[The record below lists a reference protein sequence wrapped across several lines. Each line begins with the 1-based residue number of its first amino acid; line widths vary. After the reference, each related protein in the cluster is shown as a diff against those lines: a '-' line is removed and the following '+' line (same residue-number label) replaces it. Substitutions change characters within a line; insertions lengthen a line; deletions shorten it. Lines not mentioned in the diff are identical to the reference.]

1 MTRRIGVAARL
12 FVGLFLALLTTA
24 VATGR
29 HEAAAQSAKELR
41 QQVNANAV
49 TILSGNP
56 NGTYLFIA
64 SDIAFV
70 LDDGDE
76 LRVLPVVGKGGAQN
90 VRDLIYLRGI
100 DMAIVRSDALQAFSG
115 DPRYRNIGW
124 QLRYIT
130 RLYNEEMHILTRKD
144 ITSIDQLDGMRV
156 NLSDAGSGTQLTTQI
171 VFAKLGINPIEYN
184 MGQRDGFEKLKA
196 GELDATILVAGKPS
210 GSWKSVEVDR
220 SKFHILSVPWS
231 EPLQDD
237 YLPTKLTHEDY
248 PNILEPGETVDT
260 IAVGAVLASYNWAP
274 DTDRFA
280 RIEKFVD
287 AFFDNIGSFDTR
299 ARHPK
304 WKEINIAAE
313 LQGWTRFGPAQAWL
327 DANRQRVSQAETLKT
342 EFGRFL
348 TENVQANGTLTDKQ
362 MELLFRQFIA
372 WRRDN
377 PGDDVTAQTA
387 ASN

>member
-1 MTRRIGVAARL
+1 MLRFIGIAMRL
-12 FVGLFLALLTTA
+12 FVVMFMVLATT
-24 VATGR
+24 VFMTGR
-29 HEAAAQSAKELR
+29 WEANAQTARELR
-41 QQVNANAV
+41 EQVNANTV

-144 ITSIDQLDGMRV
+144 ITSIEQLDGMRV
-156 NLSDAGSGTQLTTQI
+156 NLSDAGSGTQLTSQI
-171 VFAKLGINPIEYN
+171 IFSKLGIKPVEYN

-220 SKFHILSVPWS
+220 SRFHILNVPWS
-231 EPLQDD
+231 EPLQND
-237 YLPTKLTHEDY
+237 YLPTKLTHDDY

-274 DTDRFA
+274 DTDRYA
-280 RIEKFVD
+280 RIEKFVNT
-287 AFFDNIGSFDTR
+287 FFDNIESFDTR

-304 WKEINIAAE
+304 WKEINIAAD
-313 LQGWTRFGPAQAWL
+313 LQGWTRFGPAQTWL
-327 DANRQRVSQAETLKT
+327 DTNRQKVSQAESLKN

-348 TENVQANGTLTDKQ
+348 TENVQASGALTDGQ
-362 MELLFRQFIA
+362 MELLFQQFLQ

-377 PGDDVTAQTA
+377 PADTGQLTA
-387 ASN
+387 ANN